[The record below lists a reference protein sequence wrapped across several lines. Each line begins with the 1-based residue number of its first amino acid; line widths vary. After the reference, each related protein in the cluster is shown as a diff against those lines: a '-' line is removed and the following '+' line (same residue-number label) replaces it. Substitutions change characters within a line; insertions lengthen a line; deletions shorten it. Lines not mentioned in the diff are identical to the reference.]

1 MGPHPLNL
9 HCLHEKVQRVNN
21 SVLYERDGA
30 VATIT
35 LNRPAV
41 YNAMNVDLCT
51 GLVSAMHR
59 ADHDSAVRVVVLR
72 GAGKAWCAGGDL
84 REVLAMLERE
94 DVGELRNFVHHAL
107 QALDAVR
114 TISKPVIAAVHGDC
128 VGGGNEMSSACDF
141 TIATEAARFGQ
152 AGPRIGSVPIILHQ
166 TLAVQIGERRSREVT
181 YLCKLYSAAEAHAI
195 GWINRVVPAD
205 QLDATVEA
213 WTRDLV
219 NKSPTSLA
227 IAKKMHNFSYEQGKV
242 GLSYLSELLVNYWR
256 LEEPREGMRAFLE
269 KRPPRWSQ
277 SETTAAL

>member
-1 MGPHPLNL
+1 MSD
-9 HCLHEKVQRVNN
+9 
-21 SVLYERDGA
+21 SVLYERNGP
-30 VATIT
+30 VATVT
-35 LNRPAV
+35 LNRPAI
-41 YNAMNVDLCT
+41 YNAMNVELCMA
-51 GLVSAMHR
+51 LAAAMLR

-94 DVGELRNFVHHAL
+94 DVGELRQFVHHAL
-107 QALDAVR
+107 NALDAIR
-114 TISKPVIAAVHGDC
+114 SITKPVIAAVHGDS

-166 TLAVQIGERRSREVT
+166 TLALQIGERRSREVT
-181 YLCKLYSAAEAHAI
+181 YLCKLHSAAEAQAM
-195 GWINRVVPAD
+195 GWINRVVPAE
-205 QLDATVEA
+205 QLDATVDT
-213 WTRDLV
+213 WCRDLI
-219 NKSPTSLA
+219 NKSPSSLA

-269 KRPPRWSQ
+269 KRPPRWAR
-277 SETTAAL
+277 TDMATA